1 MKIIYNPHYLKSP
14 SEISRFP
21 PNTRPQNTRAEYCV
35 RPFFEVAIIIAQTT
49 AKVYRFDINFFQNI
63 FLHNRK
69 IKLLFILKYIRIECD
84 PLRAE
89 RCQSGLMCP
98 LGKRVY
104 RKVSEVRILSSPPAK
119 GIGGSNPLL
128 SARCEKTHVFGQKML
143 KNVRFSLYSYT
154 DFMYLIHFVTKFPI
168 YAIGSFVYIIIS
180 TTRAVC

>member
-63 FLHNRK
+63 FLHNRT

-104 RKVSEVRILSSPPAK
+104 RKVSEVRILSSPPDVNNTNTESK
-119 GIGGSNPLL
+119 SGFVLFFN
-128 SARCEKTHVFGQKML
+128 RDYFGTKITL
-143 KNVRFSLYSYT
+143 K
-154 DFMYLIHFVTKFPI
+154 
-168 YAIGSFVYIIIS
+168 
-180 TTRAVC
+180 

>member
-1 MKIIYNPHYLKSP
+1 MYLPSRGCLPDCKSTAQSKFVKTLII
-14 SEISRFP
+14 
-21 PNTRPQNTRAEYCV
+21 RPVINIPDSAKQAPVEYSGDTV
-35 RPFFEVAIIIAQTT
+35 LAPFFEVAIIIAQTT

-104 RKVSEVRILSSPPAK
+104 RKVSEVRILSSPP
-119 GIGGSNPLL
+119 
-128 SARCEKTHVFGQKML
+128 
-143 KNVRFSLYSYT
+143 NVKKRMFLG
-154 DFMYLIHFVTKFPI
+154 KK
-168 YAIGSFVYIIIS
+168 
-180 TTRAVC
+180 C